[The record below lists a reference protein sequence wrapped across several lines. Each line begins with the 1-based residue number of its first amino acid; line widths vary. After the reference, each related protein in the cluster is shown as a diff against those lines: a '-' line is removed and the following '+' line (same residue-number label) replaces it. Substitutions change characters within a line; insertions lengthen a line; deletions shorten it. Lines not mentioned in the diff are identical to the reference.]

1 MIGPGQIAGRDT
13 VTTRSLGQI
22 LLGVVDRGGR
32 LEVRVGR
39 VKNLFLRSN
48 TRNLPAPYVKAY
60 LMCGTKCL
68 AKKKTKSVGRTT
80 DPVFNQILT
89 FDSKHSASN
98 LQITVW
104 GDYGR
109 LDHKSFMG
117 CAQIDLNNFD
127 LSQIRMNWY
136 RLFQT
141 SYLIESGDSFPNSSF
156 MLNENERFNFK

>member
-1 MIGPGQIAGRDT
+1 M
-13 VTTRSLGQI
+13 
-22 LLGVVDRGGR
+22 
-32 LEVRVGR
+32 
-39 VKNLFLRSN
+39 F
-48 TRNLPAPYVKAY
+48 
-60 LMCGTKCL
+60 
-68 AKKKTKSVGRTT
+68 
-80 DPVFNQILT
+80 
-89 FDSKHSASN
+89 SKF
-98 LQITVW
+98 QITVW